1 MIGLAI
7 SYVKIRE
14 RQSAEVENLSKPKF
28 NRVTE
33 KIVDALAEIV
43 GNDNILLEKFDLEP
57 YSHDET
63 EDLRFYP
70 EVAVRPASAVEISEI
85 MKICHEQNI
94 PVTTRGGGTGLSGGA
109 LPVFGGVVLSVERM
123 NRIVEIDRENL
134 MVLVQPGVIVEELHR
149 AVENEGLFYPVD
161 PASKESCTI
170 GGNIAECA
178 GGPRALKYGVTKDY
192 VYGLT
197 CVLPDG
203 RMFKTGGKL
212 LKNVSGYNLGQ
223 LIVGSEGT
231 LCIVTEIILKLMPL
245 PRYKRTLLAPF
256 ESLEMAARALTKI
269 MMAKIIPSAAEFI
282 EKSAIKA
289 AEEKLQKSFP
299 HSDAAALLL
308 FEIDGD
314 REDVLDEQAEKIG
327 EICVGHEAV
336 DVFLADNPEKQVEM
350 WQMRRNIGEA
360 VKDIAI
366 YKEEDTVV
374 PRSRLPELV
383 NKIRA
388 ISEKYGIL
396 TISYGHAGDGN
407 IHCNIIKK
415 DISDEDW
422 EKKLPHVIEELFR
435 EVVVLGGSISG
446 EHGIGWVQKD
456 YLPLALSD
464 VELDLMRQI
473 KKVFDPKGIL
483 NPGKMLPGE

>member
-1 MIGLAI
+1 MN
-7 SYVKIRE
+7 E
-14 RQSAEVENLSKPKF
+14 FKF
-28 NRVTE
+28 N
-33 KIVDALAEIV
+33 KITPAIYEALKNIV
-43 GNDNILLEKFDLEP
+43 GDKYIFTEKFDLEP

-63 EDLRFYP
+63 EDLVFYP
-70 EVAVRPASAVEISEI
+70 EVAVLPASTKDISEI
-85 MKICHEQNI
+85 MNICYDNNI

-109 LPVFGGVVLSVERM
+109 LPVYGGVILSTERL
-123 NRIVEIDRENL
+123 NRIIEIDTENL
-134 MVLVQPGVIVEELHR
+134 MVVVEPGVITHNLHQAVEEK
-149 AVENEGLFYPVD
+149 GLFYPVD

-203 RMFKTGGKL
+203 RVFKTGGKL
-212 LKNVSGYNLGQ
+212 LKNVSGFNLAQ

-231 LCIVTEIILKLMPL
+231 LCIVTEIILKLLPL
-245 PRYKRTLLAPF
+245 PTYKRTLLAPF
-256 ESLEMAARALTKI
+256 NSLGEAAEALTRIFMK
-269 MMAKIIPSAAEFI
+269 KIIPSAAEFI
-282 EKSAIKA
+282 EQAAIKA
-289 AEEKLQKSFP
+289 AEAKYEKSFP

-327 EICVGHEAV
+327 EICLEQGAE
-336 DVFLADNPEKQVEM
+336 DVFVADNPEKQAEM

-360 VKDIAI
+360 VKSIAI

-374 PRSRLPELV
+374 PRARLPELV
-383 NKIRA
+383 EKISA
-388 ISEKYGIL
+388 ISKKHGIL

-422 EKKLPHVIEELFR
+422 NEKLPKVIEELFR
-435 EVVVLGGSISG
+435 EVVILGGSISG
-446 EHGIGWVQKD
+446 EHGIGWVQKN
-456 YLPLALSD
+456 YLPIALSK
-464 VELDLMRQI
+464 VELELMKKI
-473 KKVFDPKGIL
+473 KEVFDPKGIL
-483 NPGKMLPGE
+483 NPGKLLPD

>member
-1 MIGLAI
+1 MTEL
-7 SYVKIRE
+7 
-14 RQSAEVENLSKPKF
+14 KF
-28 NRVTE
+28 N
-33 KIVDALAEIV
+33 KITREILESLKNIV
-43 GNDNILLEKFDLEP
+43 GDKYILTEKFDLEP

-63 EDLRFYP
+63 EDLVYFP
-70 EVAVRPASAVEISEI
+70 EIAVLPSSMKDIAEI
-85 MKICHEQNI
+85 MGICYENNI

-109 LPVFGGVVLSVERM
+109 LPVYGGVSLSTERL
-123 NRIVEIDRENL
+123 NRIIEIDKENL
-134 MVLVQPGVIVEELHR
+134 MATVEPGVITYNLHQ
-149 AVENEGLFYPVD
+149 AVEAEGLFYPVD

-203 RMFKTGGKL
+203 RVFKTGGKL
-212 LKNVSGYNLGQ
+212 LKNVSGYNLAQ

-231 LCIVTEIILKLMPL
+231 LCIVTEIVLKLLPL
-245 PRYKRTLLAPF
+245 PAHKRTLLVPF
-256 ESLEMAARALTKI
+256 NSLGKAAKALTRI
-269 MMAKIIPSAAEFI
+269 FMNRIIPSASEFI
-282 EKSAIKA
+282 EQAAIKA
-289 AEEKLQKSFP
+289 AEEKFEKKFP
-299 HSDAAALLL
+299 HSDSAALLL
-308 FEIDGD
+308 FEIDGG

-327 EICVGHEAV
+327 EICVEFGAK
-336 DVFLADNPEKQVEM
+336 DVFVADNPEKQAEM

-360 VKDIAI
+360 VKSIGI

-374 PRSRLPELV
+374 PRARLPELV
-383 NKIRA
+383 EKITQ
-388 ISEKYGIL
+388 ISKKYGIM

-415 DISDEDW
+415 DLSDDDW
-422 EKKLPHVIEELFR
+422 DNKLPHVIEELFR
-435 EVVVLGGSISG
+435 EVVILGGSISG

-456 YLPLALSD
+456 YLPLALSK
-464 VELDLMRQI
+464 VELELMRSI

-483 NPGKMLPGE
+483 NPGKLLPDQ

>member
-1 MIGLAI
+1 MNSPDFGRITPEIIESLG
-7 SYVKIRE
+7 
-14 RQSAEVENLSKPKF
+14 
-28 NRVTE
+28 
-33 KIVDALAEIV
+33 DIV
-43 GNDNILLEKFDLEP
+43 GLDQVILDRFDLEP

-63 EDLRFYP
+63 EDLEFFP
-70 EVAVRPASAVEISEI
+70 DAAIRPSSAAEISEI
-85 MKICHEQNI
+85 MKICHQNNI

-109 LPVFGGVVLSVERM
+109 LPVYGGIVLSTERM
-123 NRIVEIDRENL
+123 NRIIEIDKENL
-134 MVLVQPGVIVEELHR
+134 MATVQPGLITHNLHQ
-149 AVENEGLFYPVD
+149 AVEAEGLFYPVD

-197 CVLPDG
+197 CVLADG
-203 RMFKTGGKL
+203 RIFKTGGKL
-212 LKNVSGYNLGQ
+212 LKNVSGYNLTQ

-231 LCIVTEIILKLMPL
+231 LCIVAEIIVKLIPL

-256 ESLEMAARALTKI
+256 DSLEKAARGLTQI
-269 MMAKIIPSAAEFI
+269 FMNRIVPSAAEFI
-282 EKSAIKA
+282 ERAAIKA
-289 AEEKLQKSFP
+289 AEDKFEKKFP

-327 EICVGHEAV
+327 EICLAHDAA
-336 DVFLADNPEKQVEM
+336 DVFVADNPEKQAEM

-360 VKDIAI
+360 VKSIAI

-374 PRSRLPELV
+374 PRAHLPELV
-383 NKIRA
+383 EKITA
-388 ISEKYGIL
+388 ISKKYGIL

-415 DISDEDW
+415 DISDDDW
-422 EKKLPHVIEELFR
+422 NNKLPQVINELFR
-435 EVVVLGGSISG
+435 EVVILGGSISG

-456 YLPLALSD
+456 YLPIALSD
-464 VELDLMRQI
+464 VELGLMRSI

-483 NPGKMLPGE
+483 NPGKMLPS

>member
-1 MIGLAI
+1 MDNSRFNKITPEIITFFEDLIGEKN
-7 SYVKIRE
+7 V
-14 RQSAEVENLSKPKF
+14 
-28 NRVTE
+28 VTE
-33 KIVDALAEIV
+33 KY
-43 GNDNILLEKFDLEP
+43 DLEP

-63 EDLRFYP
+63 EDLKFYP
-70 EVAVRPASAVEISEI
+70 EAAVRPSSTTEISEI
-85 MKICHEQNI
+85 MKICHEHNI
-94 PVTTRGGGTGLSGGA
+94 PVTVRGGGTGLSGGA
-109 LPVFGGVVLSVERM
+109 LPVYGGVILSTERM
-123 NRIVEIDRENL
+123 NEIIEIDKENL
-134 MVLVQPGVIVEELHR
+134 MVTVQPGVITDNLHK
-149 AVENEGLFYPVD
+149 AVEAEGLFYPVD

-212 LKNVSGYNLGQ
+212 LKNVSGYNLAQ

-231 LCIVTEIILKLMPL
+231 LCVVTEIILKLLPL

-256 ESLEMAARALTKI
+256 GSLANAATALTQI
-269 MMAKIIPSAAEFI
+269 FMNKIIPSAAEFI
-282 EKSAIKA
+282 EKAAIKA
-289 AEEKLQKSFP
+289 AEEKSQKKFP
-299 HSDAAALLL
+299 HSDSEALLL

-314 REDVLDEQAEKIG
+314 REDVLDEQAERIG
-327 EICVGHEAV
+327 EICLEHDAI
-336 DVFLADNPEKQVEM
+336 DVFVADNPEKQAEM

-360 VKDIAI
+360 VKSIGI

-374 PRSRLPELV
+374 PRSRLPALV
-383 NKIRA
+383 KKIGA
-388 ISEKYGIL
+388 ISKKYGIL

-407 IHCNIIKK
+407 IHVNIIKK
-415 DISDEDW
+415 DISDDDW
-422 EKKLPHVIEELFR
+422 DNKLPHVIEELFR
-435 EVVVLGGSISG
+435 EVVILGGSISG

-464 VELDLMRQI
+464 VELELMRNI

-483 NPGKMLPGE
+483 NPGKLLPEE

>member
-1 MIGLAI
+1 M
-7 SYVKIRE
+7 K
-14 RQSAEVENLSKPKF
+14 NPKF
-28 NRVTE
+28 N
-33 KIVDALAEIV
+33 KITPDIYEALKDIV
-43 GNDNILLEKFDLEP
+43 GDKYIFTEKFDLEP

-63 EDLRFYP
+63 EDLVFYP
-70 EVAVRPASAVEISEI
+70 EVAVLPSSTKDISEI
-85 MKICHEQNI
+85 MAICHENNI

-109 LPVFGGVVLSVERM
+109 LPVYGGVILSTERL
-123 NRIVEIDRENL
+123 NRIIEIDTKNL
-134 MVLVQPGVIVEELHR
+134 MIVLEPGVITHNLHR
-149 AVENEGLFYPVD
+149 AVEEKGLFYPVD

-203 RMFKTGGKL
+203 RVFKTGGKL
-212 LKNVSGYNLGQ
+212 LKNVSGYNLAQ

-231 LCIVTEIILKLMPL
+231 LCIVTEIILKLL
-245 PRYKRTLLAPF
+245 PRPAYKRTLLAPF
-256 ESLEMAARALTKI
+256 NSLGEAAEALTNIIMNKI
-269 MMAKIIPSAAEFI
+269 MPSAAEFI
-282 EKSAIKA
+282 ERAAIKA
-289 AEEKLQKSFP
+289 AEEKYEKSFP

-327 EICVGHEAV
+327 EICLERGAEDIFV
-336 DVFLADNPEKQVEM
+336 ADNPEKQEEM

-360 VKDIAI
+360 VKSIAI

-374 PRSRLPELV
+374 PRARLPELV
-383 NKIRA
+383 EKIAA
-388 ISEKYGIL
+388 ISKKHGIL

-422 EKKLPHVIEELFR
+422 NQKLPRVIEELFR
-435 EVVVLGGSISG
+435 EVVILGGSISG
-446 EHGIGWVQKD
+446 EHGIGWVQKN
-456 YLPLALSD
+456 YLPLALSK
-464 VELDLMRQI
+464 VELELMRKI
-473 KKVFDPKGIL
+473 KEVFDPKGIL
-483 NPGKMLPGE
+483 NPGKMLPD